1 MGLMILF
8 NLNQMYE
15 SYSKGTCALF
25 FFLIWKCTNEIL
37 DTSKLIKSVYGNA
50 NVKFGLKF

>member
-15 SYSKGTCALF
+15 SSSKGTCALF
-25 FFLIWKCTNEIL
+25 FFILRCTNEIL